1 MGLLILA
8 DDLTG
13 ALDSGVQLAK
23 AGIKTLITYEP
34 SYDILKK
41 ESDVQVLVIDMES
54 RHIPKE
60 QAYQKVYD
68 LASQAESHGFPLIYK
83 KADSTLRGNIGSELA
98 ALLDATGASRL
109 FFAPAYP
116 KLKRTTVN
124 GIQLVDGTPVAE
136 TVYAKDPLDPVEKSS
151 LADVIGEQTEIP
163 VIAVSKE
170 RLVRLMSNKEVLP
183 QRSIVAIDAETD
195 RDLMEISHILAA
207 NKVPFLAGSAG
218 LSATL
223 PDFIGLRELKREY
236 PLSPQRVLVLCGSL
250 NACSLKQVQQTSKEG
265 VPLIVL
271 GQEQL
276 QKDYVFSP
284 NGKQFV
290 NRLSQIFGTNDCV
303 ILQTGSAPASFSG
316 YLQTARWIGQMAAE
330 VIEKTAPDL
339 VVIFGGDT
347 LLGVSQELPNAV
359 IVPQCEILS
368 GVVQSRLSWDS
379 GSVGLVSKAGG
390 FGDKNTLTDIL
401 RHYGHLCER
410 VQNIG

>member
-41 ESDVQVLVIDMES
+41 EPGVQVLVIDMES

-60 QAYQKVYD
+60 LAYRKVYD
-68 LASQAESHGFPLIYK
+68 LASQAESRGFPLIYK

-116 KLKRTTVN
+116 KLNRTTVN
-124 GIQLVDGTPVAE
+124 GVQLVDGVPVAE
-136 TVYAKDPLDPVEKSS
+136 TVYAKDPLDPVAKSS
-151 LADVIGEQTEIP
+151 LADVIGEQTDIP
-163 VIAVSKE
+163 VVAVSKDS
-170 RLVRLMSNKEVLP
+170 LVQLLEDGENLP
-183 QRSIVAIDAETD
+183 HRAIIAIDSETD
-195 RDLMEISHILAA
+195 QDLMEVSRILAA
-207 NKVPFLAGSAG
+207 NKVPYLAGSAG

-223 PDFIGLRELKREY
+223 PDFIGVRTLKREY
-236 PLSPQRVLVLCGSL
+236 PLSPRRVLVLCGSL

-265 VPLIVL
+265 VPLIAL

-284 NGKQFV
+284 GGKRFV
-290 NRLSQIFGTNDCV
+290 NRISRIFGTSECA
-303 ILQTGSAPASFSG
+303 ILQTGSAPASFNE
-316 YLQTARWIGQMAAE
+316 YLQTARWIGQLTAE
-330 VIEKTAPDL
+330 IIEKAAPDL

-347 LLGVSQELPNAV
+347 LLGVSQALSNAV
-359 IVPQCEILS
+359 IVPECEILS
-368 GVVQSRLSWDS
+368 GVVQSRLSWD
-379 GSVGLVSKAGG
+379 GGTVGLVSKAGG
-390 FGDKNTLTDIL
+390 FGDQYTLTNIL
-401 RHYGHLCER
+401 RYYGNLPE
-410 VQNIG
+410 QEKNIG